1 MIDKIKPLVSA
12 LWKTS
17 KTASLK
23 EEREAIC
30 QMLFFIFKSEMILI
44 NINIIKIFL
53 NSTKYVCFIA
63 FINSAKYMKY
73 PLNNVI
79 L

>member
-1 MIDKIKPLVSA
+1 
-12 LWKTS
+12 
-17 KTASLK
+17 
-23 EEREAIC
+23 
-30 QMLFFIFKSEMILI
+30 MLFFIFKSEVILK

-53 NSTKYVCFIA
+53 SSTKYVGLCFIA
-63 FINSAKYMKY
+63 FVNSAKYMKY